1 MHNEI
6 VPISG
11 GAGIS
16 LSCHS
21 PSYDD
26 NTINLKHFGF
36 LFIFFSRH
44 SSSELFFSE
53 RTQCHVLGVF
63 VFLIAFLIWPW
74 GLIMSL
80 PLSTYIHVTI
90 CTLYLSFYNLP
101 VLRFEGSFPFVSLLY
116 LI

>member
-36 LFIFFSRH
+36 LFIFFPAFKFRA
-44 SSSELFFSE
+44 FFLRKNPVS
-53 RTQCHVLGVF
+53 CAGGVCVFDSIPDLALGADHVFALVY
-63 VFLIAFLIWPW
+63 LH
-74 GLIMSL
+74 
-80 PLSTYIHVTI
+80 TCNH
-90 CTLYLSFYNLP
+90 LYSVP
-101 VLRFEGSFPFVSLLY
+101 VIL
-116 LI
+116 